1 MLRVQGTFTTTPRV
15 LDNQVINLIQIYIL
29 LNTIFT
35 HSIYDVINYSIVCY
49 LGLGK
54 MAALGMF
61 KEDPFDHITLKLT
74 TDEEQLNNWE
84 KLRQKY
90 PRIISSCVT
99 NDWLLHSLTAQKNFA
114 AQYAFMKSSC
124 LLFKAH
130 EDIFVYN
137 HAMDML
143 ANTAP
148 AIKSFCVPDSYHELL
163 LEKKVY
169 RESVISMIFDFFDS
183 TDSVD
188 HIKPKGPIFDGNFVT
203 PTYTLPQMLY
213 RASGVLFALSL
224 GVAGVSLMVNGKR
237 KL

>member
-1 MLRVQGTFTTTPRV
+1 
-15 LDNQVINLIQIYIL
+15 
-29 LNTIFT
+29 
-35 HSIYDVINYSIVCY
+35 
-49 LGLGK
+49 
-54 MAALGMF
+54 
-61 KEDPFDHITLKLT
+61 
-74 TDEEQLNNWE
+74 
-84 KLRQKY
+84 
-90 PRIISSCVT
+90 
-99 NDWLLHSLTAQKNFA
+99 
-114 AQYAFMKSSC
+114 
-124 LLFKAH
+124 
-130 EDIFVYN
+130 
-137 HAMDML
+137 
-143 ANTAP
+143 
-148 AIKSFCVPDSYHELL
+148 